1 VGVDARGTFLS
12 AFLATY
18 QLVSGFD
25 GRGLHPPLDI
35 EIQAGQCVVLLGP
48 NGAGKSSLLRT
59 LLGLQPPIA
68 GRVEI
73 ENRNVLEIPAPQ
85 KAAHLAYVP
94 QRPIIPEG
102 LTVNALLRLGAY
114 RNEKLAETIP
124 HVLQKIGAATWS
136 DRLVSELSG
145 GEQQRIMIA
154 RALVQGAK
162 ALVLDE
168 PTAHLDVAQSQEI
181 CAILRVICAAG
192 TSIILSSHDP
202 NDALRLPAKT
212 LAFLPN
218 GTIKNIPAGGLG
230 VADLQRIYGVSFS
243 EIFSNGQRRFFPQER

>member
-1 VGVDARGTFLS
+1 MS
-12 AFLATY
+12 AFLATHR
-18 QLVSGFD
+18 LVSGFD
-25 GRGLHPPLDI
+25 ARGLHPPLDF
-35 EIQAGQCVVLLGP
+35 EIQAGECVVLLGA
-48 NGAGKSSLLRT
+48 NGAGKSTLLRT
-59 LLGLQPPIA
+59 LLGLQAPIA

-73 ENRNVLEIPAPQ
+73 ERKNILEISAQQ
-85 KAAHLAYVP
+85 KAAFLAYVP

-114 RNEKLAETIP
+114 RNETLAHTIP
-124 HVLQKIGAATWS
+124 HILQKIGAANWGE
-136 DRLVSELSG
+136 RLVSELSG

-218 GTIKNIPAGGLG
+218 DMIEKIPAGALG
-230 VADLQRIYGVSFS
+230 ISDLQRIYGVSFS
-243 EIFSNGQRRFFPQER
+243 EISSNGHRRFFPQEQKT